1 MAPLNRPHRMLPR
14 AHRLTPWALAI
25 ALLLPAGLA
34 MSQDPP
40 PAAGPVTAPLRVI
53 DSLPA
58 AIARAIEVDPQVR
71 SAKALA
77 AASQARVSQARSRWY
92 PTATVQANTGRS
104 QDLEGNN
111 KVGRRTSQIDTGMRW
126 NVYNGGNDSREVE
139 AAEKELAATQEDLRR
154 TRQEVAERVVESYM
168 ELSRQDRLHR
178 LAVDSRDQVVR
189 LTERV
194 EEQLRQG
201 KASEADR
208 LQAMTSLLNAE
219 AAIND
224 ARNSRAAEQNKLEV
238 LLGQPVSRITPYAPP
253 PLVSDVADSE
263 AVFANPTVRAA
274 QARAAAARAR
284 VGTVAEA
291 VMPKVDLTTR
301 KTLSNNTSPAYSST
315 PQNSW
320 SLGVAWEMPL
330 GGEPLH
336 RQEDASQRAIAAEED
351 ANRIAQLIRAELM
364 SLPSRAGG
372 SQEQIR
378 MLNEQIGHSQRL
390 IRAAMAQYEAGR
402 RSVQQLI
409 QTREV
414 QHDLDQ
420 RLLNER
426 HRLAMI
432 QLRRLSLRGELIS
445 TMAQGNQVAPEET
458 PAAPL
463 IDPMPAVTPSSKA
476 IFVPMPELAAVQ
488 GGEVTATAV
497 ATPRAPSATPIRS
510 GTAGKAAA
518 TEATQDAAPTTTA
531 PPEAAQSLNEWLRAW
546 AAKDADRYLEFYAPD
561 FEPDGG
567 MSLAK
572 WREQRRSRLNKP
584 GAISVQASNLRW
596 HMSDARTAVAHF
608 VQSYRSADFSDTMR
622 KQVVLRDVGSRWLIV
637 REQAE

>member
-34 MSQDPP
+34 MSQDPL
-40 PAAGPVTAPLRVI
+40 PAAGPTAAPLRVI

-92 PTATVQANTGRS
+92 PVATAQANTGHS
-104 QDLEGNN
+104 VDLEGSS
-111 KVGRRTSQIDTGMRW
+111 KVGRRTSQIETGMRW
-126 NVYNGGNDSREVE
+126 NVYNSGNDSREVD

-168 ELSRQDRLHR
+168 ELARQDQLYR

-224 ARNSRAAEQNKLEV
+224 ARNSRSSEKNKLEV
-238 LLGQPVSRITPYAPP
+238 LLGQPVSRITPYTPP
-253 PLVSDVADSE
+253 PLVSGVADGD
-263 AVFANPTVRAA
+263 AVMANPTVRAA
-274 QARAAAARAR
+274 VARATAARAR
-284 VGTVAEA
+284 VGSVAEA
-291 VMPKVDLTTR
+291 VAPRVDLTTR
-301 KTLSNNTSPAYSST
+301 KVLTNNTAPAYSST

-320 SLGVAWEMPL
+320 SLGVTWEMPL

-336 RQEDASQRAIAAEED
+336 RQEDSSQRAIAAEED
-351 ANRIAQLIRAELM
+351 ANRIAQQIRAELQ
-364 SLPSRAGG
+364 SLPSRAEG

-426 HRLAMI
+426 HRLSMI

-463 IDPMPAVTPSSKA
+463 IDPMPAVTPSSNA
-476 IFVPMPELAAVQ
+476 AFAPMPELAAGNGN
-488 GGEVTATAV
+488 GGSGPMTTVTPARA
-497 ATPRAPSATPIRS
+497 APRAPAPSAR
-510 GTAGKAAA
+510 AN
-518 TEATQDAAPTTTA
+518 AAPA
-531 PPEAAQSLNEWLRAW
+531 PADPAPAAVPPEAAQSMNEWMRAW
-546 AAKDADRYLEFYAPD
+546 AAKDADSYLAFYAPD
-561 FEPDGG
+561 FEPGG
-567 MSLAK
+567 LSLAK
-572 WREQRRSRLNKP
+572 WREQRRSRLAKP
-584 GAISVQASNLRW
+584 GEISVQATSLRW

-608 VQSYRSADFSDTMR
+608 VQNYRSADFSDTMR
-622 KQVVLRDVGSRWLIV
+622 KQVVWRDVGGRWLIL